1 MCGPAGC
8 CGGRC
13 CRATTSA
20 FAPSAFASPDT
31 GDASARPSVRAF
43 ARLGSIALTTR
54 RAFSLTGLRCFIS
67 RLELPEEAGIGLR
80 DLAVDPETRIGP
92 AANPFTVVQIG
103 PLGGAVA
110 RVGLVIAAA
119 RAHRTRPARRAVGL
133 VRDVMRVEERRL
145 FRAVDARVHVA
156 KLVVVRSGEPVT
168 QRDVAGR
175 GHTE

>member
-1 MCGPAGC
+1 
-8 CGGRC
+8 
-13 CRATTSA
+13 
-20 FAPSAFASPDT
+20 
-31 GDASARPSVRAF
+31 
-43 ARLGSIALTTR
+43 
-54 RAFSLTGLRCFIS
+54 
-67 RLELPEEAGIGLR
+67 

-156 KLVVVRSGEPVT
+156 KLVVVRAGEPVT

-175 GHTE
+175 RHTEQAESCAARPRLARALVNLAERLVDVAEAVMTAGERGVAVVGRQIAELREDLVEAVLAERMRT